1 MFSRWRMIRSLDAI
15 GILARNGFGMFIR
28 MTRTR
33 DLVNTG
39 GCRQAARIQKG
50 GCQNRSCHNRW
61 RSVRETVM
69 AELIQA
75 YDAVKDVWE
84 VIGTLPYPLKGHSA
98 VVNNGWL
105 YFFCGQKSKLPSG
118 REPGAIINSGWRAR
132 VSDLKS

>member
-1 MFSRWRMIRSLDAI
+1 MPVAVSHSEKAVVKLGDHAI
-15 GILARNGFGMFIR
+15 IVGGQFG
-28 MTRTR
+28 R
-33 DLVNTG
+33 DSYT
-39 GCRQAARIQKG
+39 
-50 GCQNRSCHNRW
+50 
-61 RSVRETVM
+61 
-69 AELIQA
+69 ELIQA